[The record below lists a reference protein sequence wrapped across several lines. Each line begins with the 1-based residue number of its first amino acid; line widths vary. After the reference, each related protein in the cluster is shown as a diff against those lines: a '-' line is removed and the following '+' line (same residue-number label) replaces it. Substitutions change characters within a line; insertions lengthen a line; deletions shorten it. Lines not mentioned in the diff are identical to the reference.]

1 MDSAYEILTG
11 VGKLYVA
18 PADEAKPDLTAEP
31 SGDWVFLGETS
42 DGVTVTK
49 SQDVAEHET
58 DQRTG
63 PVKATR
69 TKEGVTIAT
78 KLVEATLENLAVAI
92 GGAKVNDTPPS
103 TGTIGTRTMGLY
115 LGGEVAEFAILFR
128 GDSPYGPYPG
138 QYYVP
143 RGYFGG
149 EVGQEFKKDG
159 KVLIPVE
166 FHALEDLSATDPA
179 ARFGVV
185 EYQDA
190 EAQ

>member
-1 MDSAYEILTG
+1 MNNAYEVLTG

-18 PADEAKPDLTAEP
+18 PAGTAKPDLTSEP
-31 SGDWVFLGETS
+31 GSAWIYLGETL

-49 SQDVAEHET
+49 SQDISEVET

-78 KLVEATLENLAVAI
+78 KLLEATLENLAVAI
-92 GGAKVNDTPPS
+92 GGAQVNNNPPG

-128 GDSPYGPYPG
+128 GESPYGPYPG
-138 QYYVP
+138 QYHVP

-159 KVLIPVE
+159 SVLIPVE
-166 FHALEDLSATDPA
+166 FHALEDLDAADATM
-179 ARFGVV
+179 RFGVV

>member
-1 MDSAYEILTG
+1 MESYEILVG

-18 PADEAKPDLTAEP
+18 PAGTAKPDLTAEP
-31 SGDWVFLGETS
+31 GSEWTYLGETE
-42 DGVTVTK
+42 DGVTATK
-49 SQDVAEHET
+49 SQDIAEHKS

-63 PVKATR
+63 PIKATR
-69 TKEGVTIAT
+69 TDESLTVAT
-78 KLVEATLENLAVAI
+78 KLLAATLENLSVAI
-92 GGAKVNDTPPS
+92 GGATVNDNPPQ
-103 TGTIGTRTMGLY
+103 TGVIGTRTMGMY

-149 EVGQEFKKDG
+149 EVGQEFKKDKG
-159 KVLIPVE
+159 VVIPVE
-166 FHALEDLSATDPA
+166 FHALEDLSATDPTM
-179 ARFGVV
+179 RFGVV